1 MYDLTDAAK
10 NAIAAE
16 KPYTAKA
23 TIYLADLTEIELTE
37 ADLVNTGFA
46 YSAQVLSGE
55 KFVPGSVCASSV
67 TLTLNNIEGKFSQYN
82 FYGAEFVPYIACRP
96 LDGDAI
102 DWLQL
107 PRYTIIDPVVSNS
120 EIVELLGYDNIYK
133 LSAAYDGGLSFP
145 ATLKEIVQYCCSKCN
160 LVLNTNSFPLD
171 SFEVQREVDLTDAT
185 YQQIMSYVAAIA
197 GCWVSINRQGQVVLD
212 WFSDTPMH
220 TIGKDRMLTVSAQSD
235 DVEITGVRVKAMGTE
250 QDYGETFMVGTEGY
264 VLEFSDNPFIQ
275 ENTAQTVAQSL
286 ASKLNGM
293 TLRPMTVEIIP
304 DISVEVG
311 DCFTAD
317 GVKGYLTSF
326 SYTINDRMKLQCKAE
341 SAPVAKLKT
350 FSNNVITQIKQNAIV
365 HEQLGAYD
373 LNVQEMNKLAANT
386 MGFYYTQEEQDDG
399 SIIAYWHDKPSLTE
413 STIIYKQGIDGFFL
427 SQDGGKTYT
436 TGRDSQGNA
445 VVNILSAI
453 GIQASWLNIDDVI
466 TRINEDGKETIDAG
480 HVSINGQGISSYF
493 ASQETVSDIAVKVQQ
508 NTEDLA
514 DFSDTVTADIDNLQG
529 QIDGNIT
536 TWFYDYV
543 PTTSNYPASSWTTT
557 ELKNQHLGD
566 LFYIVNSGDD
576 NGQVYR
582 WALVSNSYQWILVE
596 DAEVTKALADAA
608 KAQDTADSKRRV
620 FTSQPKPP
628 YDVGDLWSQGPNGEL
643 MRCKTARAS
652 GSYVASDWEKASK
665 YTDDTAVDALQETV
679 TKQFSQV
686 NQTISSISSTVG
698 QVQTSV
704 TKAQSTADAA
714 QTAANKAQS
723 AASSA
728 QNAADAAQDDVDSL
742 QTTVTAQFT
751 QINQTTDSISQ
762 TVGSIQQVTDAQSE
776 SISQL
781 NTSINGVP
789 ELIENALD
797 ESGLTELKAQVSSI
811 EQEADQ
817 IRIELTEVSQY
828 GDTVEQINRFF
839 DFLQAG
845 LKIGLDGSPFYTLLN
860 ETELGFYENGNR
872 VAYISN
878 NSLYISSARIQNDLI
893 LENPASGDLVRWYV
907 DSAGYV
913 CLQSTSA

>member
-37 ADLVNTGFA
+37 ADLVNTGFTF
-46 YSAQVLSGE
+46 SAQVLSGE

-67 TLTLNNIEGKFSQYN
+67 TLTLNNIEKKFSQYN

-107 PRYTIIDPVVSNS
+107 TRYTIIDPVVSNS
-120 EIVELLGYDNIYK
+120 EIIELLGYDNIYK

-145 ATLKEIVQYCCSKCN
+145 ATLKEILQYCCSKCN

-171 SFEVQREVDLTDAT
+171 SFEVQREVDLSDAT
-185 YQQIMSYVAAIA
+185 YQQIMSYVATIA
-197 GCWVSINRQGQVVLD
+197 GCWVSINRQGQVVLN
-212 WFSDTPMH
+212 WFTDTPAH
-220 TIGKDRMLTVSAQSD
+220 TIGKDRMLSVSAQSD

-275 ENTAQTVAQSL
+275 ENAAQTVAQSL
-286 ASKLNGM
+286 AGKLNGM
-293 TLRPMTVEIIP
+293 TLRPMTAEIIP

-317 GVKGYLTSF
+317 GVKGYLTNF

-341 SAPVAKLKT
+341 SASVAKLKT
-350 FSNNVITQIKQNAIV
+350 FSSNVITQIKQNAIV

-399 SIIAYWHDKPSLTE
+399 SIIAYWHDKPNLTE

-466 TRINEDGKETIDAG
+466 QRINEDGTETIDAG

-566 LFYIVNSGDD
+566 LFYIVNNDED

-620 FTSQPKPP
+620 FTSQPTPP
-628 YDVGDLWSQGPNGEL
+628 YDVGDLWSQGPSGEL
-643 MRCKTARAS
+643 MRCKTARTN

-665 YTDDTAVDALQETV
+665 YTDDSSVEDLEETV
-679 TKQFSQV
+679 TTKFSE
-686 NQTISSISSTVG
+686 I
-698 QVQTSV
+698 
-704 TKAQSTADAA
+704 D
-714 QTAANKAQS
+714 
-723 AASSA
+723 
-728 QNAADAAQDDVDSL
+728 
-742 QTTVTAQFT
+742 
-751 QINQTTDSISQ
+751 QTTDSINA
-762 TVGSIQQVTDAQSE
+762 TVGAISQKTDAQSE
-776 SISQL
+776 AIAQL
-781 NTSINGVP
+781 QITANGITQTVQEAIEASGMD
-789 ELIENALD
+789 EL
-797 ESGLTELKAQVSSI
+797 SSRVSSVEQTANGI
-811 EQEADQ
+811 EIKLSEF
-817 IRIELTEVSQY
+817 EQY

>member
-1 MYDLTDAAK
+1 MYDLTEAAK

-16 KPYTAKA
+16 QPYTAKA

-37 ADLVNTGFA
+37 EDLVNAGFA

-96 LDGDAI
+96 LDEEAI

-120 EIVELLGYDNIYK
+120 EIIELLGYDNIYK
-133 LSAAYDGGLSFP
+133 FSAAYDGGLSFP
-145 ATLKEIVQYCCSKCN
+145 ATLKQIVQYCCSKCN

-171 SFEVQREVDLTDAT
+171 NFEVQRAVDLTDAT
-185 YQQIMSYVAAIA
+185 YQQIISYAASIA

-212 WFSDTPMH
+212 WFADTPIH

-235 DVEITGVRVKAMGTE
+235 DVKITGVRVKAMGTE

-286 ASKLNGM
+286 ASKLNGVM
-293 TLRPMTVEIIP
+293 LRPMTVEIIP

-317 GVKGYLTSF
+317 GVKGYLSNF

-341 SAPVAKLKT
+341 SAPVSKLKT
-350 FSNNVITQIKQNAIV
+350 FSSNVITQIKQNAIV

-399 SIIAYWHDKPSLTE
+399 SIIAYWHDKPNLSE

-436 TGRDSQGNA
+436 TGRDSQGNE

-466 TRINEDGKETIDAG
+466 QRINEDGTETIDAG
-480 HVSINGQGISSYF
+480 HVSIDGQGISSYF
-493 ASQETVSDIAVKVQQ
+493 ASQQTVESLETAI
-508 NTEDLA
+508 
-514 DFSDTVTADIDNLQG
+514 DT
-529 QIDGNIT
+529 
-536 TWFYDYV
+536 
-543 PTTSNYPASSWTTT
+543 
-557 ELKNQHLGD
+557 
-566 LFYIVNSGDD
+566 
-576 NGQVYR
+576 
-582 WALVSNSYQWILVE
+582 
-596 DAEVTKALADAA
+596 
-608 KAQDTADSKRRV
+608 
-620 FTSQPKPP
+620 
-628 YDVGDLWSQGPNGEL
+628 
-643 MRCKTARAS
+643 
-652 GSYVASDWEKASK
+652 
-665 YTDDTAVDALQETV
+665 
-679 TKQFSQV
+679 
-686 NQTISSISSTVG
+686 
-698 QVQTSV
+698 
-704 TKAQSTADAA
+704 
-714 QTAANKAQS
+714 
-723 AASSA
+723 
-728 QNAADAAQDDVDSL
+728 
-742 QTTVTAQFT
+742 QFT
-751 QINQTTDSISQ
+751 QINQTTDSITQ

>member
-82 FYGAEFVPYIACRP
+82 FYGAEFVPYIGCRP
-96 LDGDAI
+96 LDGDVI

-120 EIVELLGYDNIYK
+120 EIIELLGYDNIYK
-133 LSAAYDGGLSFP
+133 LSAAYDGGISFP
-145 ATLKEIVQYCCSKCN
+145 TTLKEIVQYCCSKCN
-160 LVLNTNSFPLD
+160 LVLNTSSFPLD
-171 SFEVQREVDLTDAT
+171 SFEVLRAVDLTDAT
-185 YQQIMSYVAAIA
+185 YQQIMSYAASIA

-212 WFSDTPMH
+212 WFADTPIH

-235 DVEITGVRVKAMGTE
+235 DVKITGVRVKAMGTE

-293 TLRPMTVEIIP
+293 TLRPMTAEIIP
-304 DISVEVG
+304 DISLEVG
-311 DCFTAD
+311 DCFIAD
-317 GVKGYLTSF
+317 GVKGYLTNF

-350 FSNNVITQIKQNAIV
+350 FSSNVITQIKQNAIV

-399 SIIAYWHDKPSLTE
+399 SIIAYWHDKPNLTE

-466 TRINEDGKETIDAG
+466 QRINEDGTETIDAG

-493 ASQETVSDIAVKVQQ
+493 ASQETVSEISDAVQK
-508 NTEDLA
+508 NAEDLA

-566 LFYIVNSGDD
+566 LFYIVNNDED

-582 WALVSNSYQWILVE
+582 WAMINSAYQWILVE

-620 FTSQPKPP
+620 FTSQPTPP
-628 YDVGDLWSQGPNGEL
+628 YDVGDLWSQGPSGDL
-643 MRCKTARAS
+643 MRCKTARTS

-665 YTDDTAVDALQETV
+665 YTDDSAVEDLGETV
-679 TKQFSQV
+679 TTKFSEID
-686 NQTISSISSTVG
+686 QTTDSITHTVA

-704 TKAQSTADAA
+704 TKAQNTANAA
-714 QTAANKAQS
+714 QTAAGN
-723 AASSA
+723 
-728 QNAADAAQDDVDSL
+728 AQDDVDAL
-742 QTTVTAQFT
+742 TTTVNTQFT

-781 NTSINGVP
+781 NTSINNVP